1 MKSRT
6 RAVMAV
12 PVCLAPQ
19 FAALGFFSARADA
32 VLALY
37 GLGSLC
43 AALTAAV
50 PALLR
55 RGPSDA
61 HVQQAV
67 AVERTRIRHDLHDGL
82 GPLLSG
88 IALCAGALSDRLDGR
103 GPDIENSPD
112 TEDGPDVEP
121 GVGVGP
127 GLDVERALEVGPGL
141 DIERALVHRIRAEV
155 SNAVVEVR
163 RLVDALPPAA
173 VASLGLVEA
182 LRDHARFVPPPTA
195 VEIVASALPA
205 LPSAVE
211 SAVYRIVTE
220 AMTNVVRHAGARHAR
235 VTLAGG
241 RRALLVTIADDGR
254 GIARAPAGVGLTSI
268 RHRAEAAGG
277 TLSVRTVRTVRG
289 SGTEV
294 RVRLPLPD
302 AA

>member
-1 MKSRT
+1 MKGRT
-6 RAVMAV
+6 RAVVAV
-12 PVCLAPQ
+12 PICLAPQ
-19 FAALGFFSARADA
+19 LAAVGFFSAQADVA
-32 VLALY
+32 LALY
-37 GLGSLC
+37 GIGSLC
-43 AALTAAV
+43 AALTAMV
-50 PALLR
+50 PVLLS

-61 HVQQAV
+61 HVRQAV
-67 AVERTRIRHDLHDGL
+67 AVERTRLRHDLHDGL

-88 IALCAGALSDRLDGR
+88 MALCARALSDRLDGR
-103 GPDIENSPD
+103 D
-112 TEDGPDVEP
+112 
-121 GVGVGP
+121 
-127 GLDVERALEVGPGL
+127 L
-141 DIERALVHRIRAEV
+141 DIERTLVHRIRTEV

-195 VEIVASALPA
+195 VEIVAYALPA

-235 VTLAGG
+235 VTLSGG
-241 RRALLVTIADDGR
+241 PRSLLVTIADDGR
-254 GIARAPAGVGLTSI
+254 GTARAPAGVGLTSI

-277 TLSVRTVRTVRG
+277 TLSIRTVRG

-294 RVRLPLPD
+294 RVRLPLPPRGLGPV
-302 AA
+302 